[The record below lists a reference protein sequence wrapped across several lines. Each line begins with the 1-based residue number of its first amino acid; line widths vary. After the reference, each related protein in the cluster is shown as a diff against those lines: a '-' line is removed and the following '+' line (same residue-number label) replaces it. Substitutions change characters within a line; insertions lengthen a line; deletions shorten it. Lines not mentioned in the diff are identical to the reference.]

1 MKTVILAGGFGT
13 RLREESE
20 FKPKPLVEIGGH
32 PILWHI
38 MQTYL
43 SHGFKEFEVLAGYK
57 QEMIKRYFSEYL
69 TITSDVTF
77 NLGNGLVEHLNPNM
91 TPNWKVTVINT
102 GLNTPT
108 GGRIFANRDRLKG
121 STFFCT
127 YGDGLSDIDIQ
138 GLLEFH
144 ESHGKIATVTVVRPN
159 SRFGVMRKD
168 KSGLVTE
175 FLEKPKL
182 DGNSSAGYFVFEP
195 EILDYLTAESTLETE
210 PLANLAL
217 AGQLMAF
224 THDGF
229 WEPMDTY
236 REVIMLNSLW
246 ATGNAPW
253 KADAA
258 KRTSDNVGR

>member
-1 MKTVILAGGFGT
+1 
-13 RLREESE
+13 
-20 FKPKPLVEIGGH
+20 
-32 PILWHI
+32 
-38 MQTYL
+38 
-43 SHGFKEFEVLAGYK
+43 
-57 QEMIKRYFSEYL
+57 
-69 TITSDVTF
+69 
-77 NLGNGLVEHLNPNM
+77 
-91 TPNWKVTVINT
+91 
-102 GLNTPT
+102 
-108 GGRIFANRDRLKG
+108 
-121 STFFCT
+121 
-127 YGDGLSDIDIQ
+127 
-138 GLLEFH
+138 
-144 ESHGKIATVTVVRPN
+144 
-159 SRFGVMRKD
+159 MRKD

-253 KADAA
+253 KADVA
-258 KRTSDNVGR
+258 KRTSDNVSG